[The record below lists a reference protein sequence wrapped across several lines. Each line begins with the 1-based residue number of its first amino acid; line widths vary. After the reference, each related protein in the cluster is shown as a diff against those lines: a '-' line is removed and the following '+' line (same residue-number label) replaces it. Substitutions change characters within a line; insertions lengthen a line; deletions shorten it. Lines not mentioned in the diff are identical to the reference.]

1 MFSWLNRVI
10 PERFDLSRHPN
21 PQVASR
27 TAPGSDNFSYCLTK
41 AKREKKMNT
50 PINPDA
56 LSSDSID
63 HGQPVVGPQP
73 AKRGQDR
80 DRMETGLE
88 EARKLI
94 EQAQQLIGKSSSI
107 ELDADGA
114 KKLRK
119 LIIQIPCYNEAGT
132 LGITLEALPREIPGI
147 ETVEWL
153 VIDDGSV
160 DSTVDVALE
169 NGVDHIV
176 KLPRNQGL
184 ARAFMAGIE
193 ACIDLGADVIVNTDA
208 DNQYEADDIEKLVQ
222 PIVQGQADMVVGERP
237 ILETPHFSKVKKLL
251 QKVGSWVVRQVSK
264 ADVADAPSGFRAISR
279 DTAMRLNV
287 FNDYTYTLETLI
299 QTGQNGMAVTSVP
312 IRTNADLRPSRLF
325 KSIRAYVTRS
335 ATTIVRIFMTY
346 RPLQFFAV
354 PGAALCAGS
363 IFLCFRYLCF
373 FLAGTGGGHIQS
385 LILASILMGA
395 GLLSIVVG
403 LIGDLISVNRKLMEK
418 IDYRMQRLGQQ
429 IDAMSEE
436 KNGAR
441 Q

>member
-1 MFSWLNRVI
+1 
-10 PERFDLSRHPN
+10 
-21 PQVASR
+21 
-27 TAPGSDNFSYCLTK
+27 
-41 AKREKKMNT
+41 MNT

-193 ACIDLGADVIVNTDA
+193 ACIDLGADVIC
-208 DNQYEADDIEKLVQ
+208 
-222 PIVQGQADMVVGERP
+222 
-237 ILETPHFSKVKKLL
+237 LL
-251 QKVGSWVVRQVSK
+251 YTSPSPRDQRGSRM
-264 ADVADAPSGFRAISR
+264 PS
-279 DTAMRLNV
+279 
-287 FNDYTYTLETLI
+287 
-299 QTGQNGMAVTSVP
+299 
-312 IRTNADLRPSRLF
+312 
-325 KSIRAYVTRS
+325 S
-335 ATTIVRIFMTY
+335 A
-346 RPLQFFAV
+346 
-354 PGAALCAGS
+354 
-363 IFLCFRYLCF
+363 
-373 FLAGTGGGHIQS
+373 
-385 LILASILMGA
+385 
-395 GLLSIVVG
+395 
-403 LIGDLISVNRKLMEK
+403 
-418 IDYRMQRLGQQ
+418 
-429 IDAMSEE
+429 
-436 KNGAR
+436 
-441 Q
+441 